1 MEKHPVILA
10 VDDEESMLKLLHVN
24 LPIDGYRVITASN
37 GTSALELL
45 EEYKPDLVILDI
57 MMPGLDGFQVLDGI
71 RQRSNIP
78 VIMLTA
84 RGGVTTLNDALVR
97 GADDYVT
104 KPFSILELTARIQ
117 AKLRRS
123 TGQRESHVVAK

>member
-45 EEYKPDLVILDI
+45 EKYEPDLVILDI
-57 MMPGLDGFQVLDGI
+57 MMPGLDGFQVLDRI
-71 RQRSNIP
+71 RQHCNVP

-84 RGGVTTLNDALVR
+84 KGEVSTLNDALVR

-104 KPFSILELTARIQ
+104 KPFSILELTARIR
-117 AKLRRS
+117 AKLRRGA
-123 TGQRESHVVAK
+123 GQRELHVVGK